1 MKALV
6 CREYAPYDKLVLDDI
21 EPPAMRAGG
30 VRIRVRAT
38 GLAFATSLVVA
49 GKHQNKPDLP
59 FVPGTEVAGE
69 VIDCADDVTGLKPGD
84 RVTAGVRSGGFAEQV
99 MAESHAVY
107 PIPDAMDYAGATQ
120 FPTIYGTAYGSLI
133 WRAGLSDGEV
143 LLVHAAAGASG
154 LAALEIGHA
163 VGAKVIAT
171 ASGDDKLAV
180 AAAHGADHVIN
191 YRTDNFRE
199 RVLELTGG
207 RGADVIFDPVGG
219 DVFDQSLRCIAPE
232 GRILPIGFAGGRIPL
247 APTNILLVK
256 NITVIGLYWG
266 YYLGWGR
273 VAAKPAEIARV
284 PEAMAKM
291 FDWYGQGLLRPVT
304 HAELTIEDFRQGF
317 EALLSRQ
324 VIGKIVLT
332 L

>member
-6 CREYAPYDKLVLDDI
+6 CREYAPYDKLVVDDVA
-21 EPPAMRAGG
+21 PPALRSGG

-38 GLAFATSLVVA
+38 GLAFATTLVVE

-59 FVPGTEVAGE
+59 FVPGTEIAGE
-69 VIDCADDVTGLKPGD
+69 VIECANDVTGFKPGD
-84 RVTAGVRSGGFAEQV
+84 RVAAGVRSGGFAEQV
-99 MAESHAVY
+99 VAESHAVY
-107 PIPDAMDYAGATQ
+107 PIPDNMDYASATQ
-120 FPTIYGTAYGSLI
+120 FPTIYGTAYGGLI
-133 WRAGLSDGEV
+133 WRAGLSAGEV
-143 LLVHAAAGASG
+143 MLVHAAAGASG

-163 VGAKVIAT
+163 MGATVIAT
-171 ASGDDKLAV
+171 AGGDDKLAV
-180 AAAHGADHVIN
+180 AADHGADHVIN
-191 YRTDNFRE
+191 YRTGGFRDQ
-199 RVLELTGG
+199 VLALTDG

-232 GRILPIGFAGGRIPL
+232 GRILPIGFAGGRIPV

-273 VAAKPAEIARV
+273 IAAKRSEMARV
-284 PEAMAKM
+284 PEAMATM
-291 FDWYGQGLLRPVT
+291 FDWHAQGLLRPVT
-304 HAELTIEDFRQGF
+304 HAALDIEDFAQGF
-317 EALLSRQ
+317 EALMSRQ
-324 VIGKIVLT
+324 VVGKVVLT